1 MGLGGGS
8 EGRAWPRSPTQVSVR
23 PGVPPPDPA
32 GPASQHRSSAFS
44 SDAVPSET
52 AGEARCFLV
61 PHRKLHRLTGRQQ
74 DLPLVCQNLGSA
86 RDLLFIPPTEDV
98 KPADSCSRRDP
109 SRPNLGCCR
118 QGSLPVC
125 QECILL
131 FEGASLPACWL
142 PWERSAGIPECC
154 FSEPQEEPKEK
165 GTFTKGPFLA
175 TPDSLV
181 CRSWT
186 PPCELLLIFNFQRFT

>member
-1 MGLGGGS
+1 MCPLQTQQAQRPSTGAQLSLLTLSPLRQQGRPGASWFLTGS
-8 EGRAWPRSPTQVSVR
+8 CIGSPAGSKTCHWSVR
-23 PGVPPPDPA
+23 TWDP
-32 GPASQHRSSAFS
+32 
-44 SDAVPSET
+44 
-52 AGEARCFLV
+52 
-61 PHRKLHRLTGRQQ
+61 
-74 DLPLVCQNLGSA
+74 A

-165 GTFTKGPFLA
+165 GTFTKGPFLG